1 MWSAC
6 GLLGGWIEQNDRWV
20 YTSDVIISVAALL
33 TGLALLAWAAD
44 QLVLGASRLAIA
56 LRVSAVLIGA
66 LVIGVGTS
74 APEILISALAAAEGS
89 VSIAAGNIVGS
100 NIANVALVIG
110 VAALI
115 APLRVSSHA
124 LRRQAPL
131 SAFAVIAFAIALQGG
146 LTLLSGVLLLLAVP
160 LVLGWIIR
168 SADRER
174 AAAEAEAQAVKTSE
188 TSLRREVIRTVLAL
202 LGLAA
207 GAQLVVTGAEQ
218 ITLEAGLDEGFVGL
232 TLVAVGT
239 SLPELVTAIQAARRR
254 QPDLIVG
261 NVLGSNVFNS
271 LLAGGLIAVIAPGR
285 LADPALTGLAAIAMV
300 ATALV
305 TWLFLA
311 TDRRLTRREG
321 TLLLA
326 GYLALLAVLA
336 R

>member
-1 MWSAC
+1 M
-6 GLLGGWIEQNDRWV
+6 

-115 APLRVSSHA
+115 APLRVSSHT

-160 LVLGWIIR
+160 LVVGWIVR

-174 AAAEAEAQAVKTSE
+174 AEVEAEAQAVASSDTR
-188 TSLRREVIRTVLAL
+188 LRGEVIRTVLAL

-207 GAQLVVTGAEQ
+207 GAQLVVTGAER

-239 SLPELVTAIQAARRR
+239 SLPELVTAIQATRRR

-261 NVLGSNVFNS
+261 NVLGSNIFNS

-311 TDRRLTRREG
+311 TDRQLTRREG
-321 TLLLA
+321 TLLLG

>member
-1 MWSAC
+1 MRC
-6 GLLGGWIEQNDRWV
+6 
-20 YTSDVIISVAALL
+20 AAK
-33 TGLALLAWAAD
+33 
-44 QLVLGASRLAIA
+44 
-56 LRVSAVLIGA
+56 
-66 LVIGVGTS
+66 
-74 APEILISALAAAEGS
+74 
-89 VSIAAGNIVGS
+89 
-100 NIANVALVIG
+100 
-110 VAALI
+110 
-115 APLRVSSHA
+115 
-124 LRRQAPL
+124 RRCRRSP
-131 SAFAVIAFAIALQGG
+131 VIAFAIALQGG

-160 LVLGWIIR
+160 LVLGWIVR
-168 SADRER
+168 SADREP
-174 AAAEAEAQAVKTSE
+174 AEAEAEAQAVASSDTR
-188 TSLRREVIRTVLAL
+188 LRGEVIRTVLAL

-207 GAQLVVTGAEQ
+207 GAQLVVTGAER

-239 SLPELVTAIQAARRR
+239 SLPELVTAIQATRRR

-311 TDRRLTRREG
+311 TDRQLTRREG
-321 TLLLA
+321 TLLLG
-326 GYLALLAVLA
+326 GYLALLVVLA

>member
-1 MWSAC
+1 M
-6 GLLGGWIEQNDRWV
+6 

-44 QLVLGASRLAIA
+44 QLVLGAIRLAIA
-56 LRVSAVLIGA
+56 LRVSAVLVGA

-89 VSIAAGNIVGS
+89 VAIAAGNIIGS
-100 NIANVALVIG
+100 NIANVALVIA

-115 APLRVSSHA
+115 APLRVSSQA

-146 LTLLSGVLLLLAVP
+146 LTLLSGVLLLLALP
-160 LVLGWIIR
+160 LVLGSIIR

-174 AAAEAEAQAVKTSE
+174 AEAEAEAQAVASSDTR
-188 TSLRREVIRTVLAL
+188 LRGEVIRTALAL

-207 GAQLVVTGAEQ
+207 GAQLVVTGAER
-218 ITLEAGLDEGFVGL
+218 ITLEAGLDKGFVGL

-239 SLPELVTAIQAARRR
+239 SLPELVTAIQATRRR

-311 TDRRLTRREG
+311 TDRQLTRREG
-321 TLLLA
+321 ALLLG

>member
-1 MWSAC
+1 M
-6 GLLGGWIEQNDRWV
+6 

-115 APLRVSSHA
+115 APLRVSSHT

-174 AAAEAEAQAVKTSE
+174 AATEAEAQAVTTSE
-188 TSLRREVIRTVLAL
+188 TSLRREVVRTVLAL

-207 GAQLVVTGAEQ
+207 GAQLVVTGAER

-311 TDRRLTRREG
+311 TDRQLTRREG
-321 TLLLA
+321 TLLLG